1 MPASVPS
8 DPSVP
13 RPAAPT
19 RADLAELLAGLKF
32 DAQGLVT
39 AVIQDHADATVLMVG
54 WMDAEAV
61 CRTLTTGRT
70 WFWSR
75 SRQEYWQK
83 GETSGHRQY
92 VRSVHADC
100 DRDTLLVRVEQV
112 GAACHTGTRSCFQE
126 ALRAVTASSPDG
138 AGAETAGGPARDG
151 AARGASASGAPAR
164 AGVPGGEAGP

>member
-8 DPSVP
+8 EPVN
-13 RPAAPT
+13 AASG
-19 RADLAELLAGLKF
+19 AELAELVAGLKF

-61 CRTLTTGRT
+61 RRTLTTGRT

-75 SRQEYWQK
+75 SRREYWQK

-100 DRDTLLVRVEQV
+100 DRDTLLVRVEQI
-112 GAACHTGTRSCFQE
+112 GGACHTGARSCFAD
-126 ALRAVTASSPDG
+126 ALPAVRASS
-138 AGAETAGGPARDG
+138 ASSAAGGGPGSEQAPVGAR
-151 AARGASASGAPAR
+151 SA
-164 AGVPGGEAGP
+164 GEANQ

>member
-1 MPASVPS
+1 VP
-8 DPSVP
+8 DPVP
-13 RPAAPT
+13 TQTTDSADP
-19 RADLAELLAGLKF
+19 ADLAELVAGLKF
-32 DAQGLVT
+32 DAQGLLT

-61 CRTLTTGRT
+61 RRTLSSGRT

-75 SRQEYWQK
+75 SRREYWQK

-112 GAACHTGTRSCFQE
+112 GGACHTGARSCFE
-126 ALRAVTASSPDG
+126 RELPV
-138 AGAETAGGPARDG
+138 
-151 AARGASASGAPAR
+151 APA
-164 AGVPGGEAGP
+164 G

>member
-1 MPASVPS
+1 VAASVPS
-8 DPSVP
+8 EPVN
-13 RPAAPT
+13 APQPDSD
-19 RADLAELLAGLKF
+19 DLAELVAGLKF

-61 CRTLTTGRT
+61 RRTLTTGRT

-75 SRQEYWQK
+75 SRREYWQK

-100 DRDTLLVRVEQV
+100 DRDTLLVRVEQI
-112 GAACHTGTRSCFQE
+112 GGACHTGARSCFE
-126 ALRAVTASSPDG
+126 ETLPAVAASSTDAPPGRGAEASIG
-138 AGAETAGGPARDG
+138 AGSAR
-151 AARGASASGAPAR
+151 
-164 AGVPGGEAGP
+164 EAGP

>member
-1 MPASVPS
+1 VAASVPS
-8 DPSVP
+8 EPLD
-13 RPAAPT
+13 AAPPGPD
-19 RADLAELLAGLKF
+19 DLAELVAGLKF

-61 CRTLTTGRT
+61 RRTLTTGRT

-75 SRQEYWQK
+75 SRREYWQK

-112 GAACHTGTRSCFQE
+112 GGACHTGARSCFEE
-126 ALRAVTASSPDG
+126 ALPAVTAASTDAPPERDADASVA
-138 AGAETAGGPARDG
+138 AGSAR
-151 AARGASASGAPAR
+151 
-164 AGVPGGEAGP
+164 EAGP

>member
-1 MPASVPS
+1 VPPSVPS
-8 DPSVP
+8 DQASVP
-13 RPAAPT
+13 RSGDPAGAE
-19 RADLAELLAGLKF
+19 LAELVAGLKF

-61 CRTLTTGRT
+61 RRTLTTGRT

-75 SRQEYWQK
+75 SRREYWQK

-100 DRDTLLVRVEQV
+100 DRDTLLVRVEQL
-112 GAACHTGTRSCFQE
+112 GGACHTGARSCFE
-126 ALRAVTASSPDG
+126 EPLPAVTASS
-138 AGAETAGGPARDG
+138 AGASDGGSPVGARL
-151 AARGASASGAPAR
+151 
-164 AGVPGGEAGP
+164 GGEAAP

>member
-1 MPASVPS
+1 VAASVPS
-8 DPSVP
+8 EPVN
-13 RPAAPT
+13 APQPDSD
-19 RADLAELLAGLKF
+19 DLAELVAGLKF

-61 CRTLTTGRT
+61 RRTLTTGRT

-75 SRQEYWQK
+75 SRQRYWQK

-100 DRDTLLVRVEQV
+100 DRDTLLVRVEQI

-126 ALRAVTASSPDG
+126 TLPAVTA
-138 AGAETAGGPARDG
+138 
-151 AARGASASGAPAR
+151 AR
-164 AGVPGGEAGP
+164 AGALGGEAGA